1 MHSIPVAGCIRVVA
15 VLAALA
21 FVGGEAI
28 AHEIQHVE
36 IRPDAIGASLHPDAG
51 TAAVRQAVEAPAPR

>member
-1 MHSIPVAGCIRVVA
+1 MHRIPVAGCIRVVA

-28 AHEIQHVE
+28 AHEIRSE
-36 IRPDAIGASLHPDAG
+36 ESRADAIGASLHAEAG
-51 TAAVRQAVEAPAPR
+51 TSAARPVAEAPAHP